1 VTFCFSSYCYG
12 VAISPSL
19 SLASLSV
26 ISSQKEFHVI
36 LYKNSRG
43 KLEKLANQ
51 KDNSLKVEFLLNRD
65 WYPEDAG
72 NGCNLCHAKPWEFPS
87 LQHPLFSS
95 TRPVSTL
102 ARSVHVFED
111 KGTYGQGSVQVSSW
125 GHQGSGFLGPGASSG
140 INRVCYLMTISYPQC
155 LSALP
160 G

>member
-19 SLASLSV
+19 PLASLSV

-65 WYPEDAG
+65 WYLEDAG
-72 NGCNLCHAKPWEFPS
+72 NG
-87 LQHPLFSS
+87 
-95 TRPVSTL
+95 
-102 ARSVHVFED
+102 
-111 KGTYGQGSVQVSSW
+111 
-125 GHQGSGFLGPGASSG
+125 
-140 INRVCYLMTISYPQC
+140 
-155 LSALP
+155 
-160 G
+160 